1 MQTDLFENAF
11 KFASIGMALVSPD
24 GRWLKVN
31 DAVLQLYGYSEEEL
45 LSSDFLEMTH
55 PEDLKTDLDLVNE
68 LLAGKRET
76 YQMEK
81 RYFHKLGHIIYA
93 VLSVSL
99 IRNADGSPRF
109 FISQIQDVSEL
120 KKIQINMQNSSKMV
134 ALGEMAAGIAHEIN
148 NPVTIINLH
157 TEALNQLLNE
167 PELNIE
173 MMKVF
178 TQKISGTI
186 NRIGNIISSLKNFS
200 NDNKKFE
207 KFVSHKLSSIV
218 NDTLGLCLEK
228 FNQHGVKLTQ
238 DVPRDLVF
246 DCNPVDISQVL
257 LNLINN
263 AFYAIKN
270 HTQKEISLKVVVSK
284 ESFDIVVS
292 DSGPGIPDDVKPK
305 LLTPFFTTKPIG
317 EGTGLGLS
325 ISKSIITVHK
335 GELFLDE
342 LAPRT
347 TFVIRLPLKLL
358 T

>member
-1 MQTDLFENAF
+1 MNSDLFENAF

-45 LSSDFLEMTH
+45 LSRDFLEMTH
-55 PEDLKTDLDLVNE
+55 PEDLKADLDLVNE

-76 YQMEK
+76 FQMEK

-120 KKIQINMQNSSKMV
+120 KKIQIHMHNNSKMV
-134 ALGEMAAGIAHEIN
+134 ALGEMASGIAHEIN

-157 TEALNQLLNE
+157 TEALNQLLTESE
-167 PELNIE
+167 PNIE

-178 TQKISGTI
+178 TQKISATI
-186 NRIGNIISSLKNFS
+186 NRIGNIISSLKSFS
-200 NDNKKFE
+200 NDNKKFD
-207 KFVSHKLSSIV
+207 KFVSYNLSSIV

-228 FNQHGVKLTQ
+228 FKQHGVKLTQ
-238 DVPRDLVF
+238 DVPRDFVF

-270 HTQKEISLKVVVSK
+270 QTEKEISLKVVVNK
-284 ESFDIVVS
+284 DSFDIIVS
-292 DSGPGIPDDVKPK
+292 DSGPGIPEDVKPM

-325 ISKSIITVHK
+325 ISKSIVTVHK

-342 LAPRT
+342 LSPRT
-347 TFVIRLPLKLL
+347 AFVIRLPLKLL
-358 T
+358 A